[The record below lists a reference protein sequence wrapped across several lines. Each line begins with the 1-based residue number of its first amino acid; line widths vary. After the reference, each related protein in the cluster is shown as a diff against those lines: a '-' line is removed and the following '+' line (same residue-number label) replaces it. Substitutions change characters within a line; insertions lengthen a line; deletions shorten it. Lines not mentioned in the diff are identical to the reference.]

1 MAERAGPPGP
11 SATLLDTE
19 LENAVSEALRKPL
32 EPAVL
37 RKAPEPV
44 GAEPLKAVT
53 ETARHPLD
61 PDIIHEHP
69 GLGQWRTE
77 MFGAVRRFAL
87 PVGVAAI
94 AAALIV
100 IMLSA
105 WRSDG
110 SARSNSAADSDSSG
124 RSDSAISSAAGVTQP
139 TRTDPPQVIKTEAT
153 PKPALADFQGLLAPS
168 NTNEPVTREQ
178 PGKLL
183 EGFIRWRQNS
193 ESPEPAG
200 K

>member
-1 MAERAGPPGP
+1 
-11 SATLLDTE
+11 LLDTE

-32 EPAVL
+32 EPAVI

-53 ETARHPLD
+53 KTARHPLD

-105 WRSDG
+105 WRSDSAVRSDNAARSDG